1 MEFLKLAESRF
12 SVRDFKTQKIEPE
25 KLDLILEAGRIA
37 PTAANIQPV
46 RVLVIQSDENL
57 AKIGKAANIYNSPLA
72 LLVCADRSSAW
83 VRPFDKMQTTDID
96 ATVVTDHMMLEAAD
110 LGLGSVW
117 VCYFKP
123 DVLKKEFDLPENLE
137 PINILAV
144 GYPADGISVPKK
156 QRKDMESFAAF
167 EKI

>member
-12 SVRDFKTQKIEPE
+12 SVRNFKTQKIEPE

-57 AKIGKAANIYNSPLA
+57 AKIGKAANIYNAPLA
-72 LLVCADRSSAW
+72 LIVCADRSSAW

-96 ATVVTDHMMLEAAD
+96 ATVVTDYMMLEATD

-144 GYPADGISVPKK
+144 GYPADGITVPKK

>member
-72 LLVCADRSSAW
+72 LIVCADRSSAW

-96 ATVVTDHMMLEAAD
+96 ATVVTDHMLLEAAD

-123 DVLKKEFDLPENLE
+123 DVRKKEFDLPENLE

>member
-12 SVRDFKTQKIEPE
+12 SVRNFKAQKIEPE

-46 RVLVIQSDENL
+46 KVLVIQSDENL
-57 AKIGKAANIYNSPLA
+57 AKIGKAANVYNAPLA
-72 LLVCADRSSAW
+72 LIVCADRSSAW

>member
-12 SVRDFKTQKIEPE
+12 SVRNFKTQKIEPE

-46 RVLVIQSDENL
+46 KVLVIQSDENL
-57 AKIGKAANIYNSPLA
+57 AKIGKAANIYNAPLA
-72 LLVCADRSSAW
+72 LIVCADRSSAW
-83 VRPFDKMQTTDID
+83 VRPFDKMQTIDID
-96 ATVVTDHMMLEAAD
+96 ATVVTDYMMLEATD

-144 GYPADGISVPKK
+144 GYPADGITVPKK

>member
-12 SVRDFKTQKIEPE
+12 SVRNFKAQKIEPE

-72 LLVCADRSSAW
+72 LIVCADRSSAW

-144 GYPADGISVPKK
+144 GYPADGIAVPKK